1 MIENALT
8 LSFRRLTRT
17 TVALVLSLVVQTH
30 PASADQRFILRT
42 PSLFG
47 SGAPIAQ
54 WVCRL
59 AGCTVRY
66 PLDEN
71 LQEVFLVTT
80 SDLIDPQ
87 VFVTILTN
95 LPGVE
100 NAEIDLVVRALAD
113 DAGQAPP
120 GLNDREPVP
129 FYGQTVWR
137 GYAQQ
142 PAAQRVQV
150 QDAQWAY
157 GLTGRSVKVAIIDT
171 GVDPDH
177 PVLSPVLTDGYDFT
191 RNVEGGSER
200 EDVGVDQSTMAVVD
214 GEAEPALVNQS
225 TMAVVDQS
233 TMAVVDG
240 SEHPAFGHGTMVAGV
255 VHLVAPEASIMPLK
269 AFRSDGRGYSSDII
283 RAVNYAVTRNAKVL
297 NMSFSYPESSVELRR
312 AVQRA
317 ISTGS
322 LVIASAGNDGE
333 HSAMYPAAIEG
344 VIGVSSTDDE
354 DVISS
359 FSNFGEDLFWVA
371 APGEAV
377 ITPYPFG
384 TYAAAWG
391 TSFSAPFVAGTAALL
406 AEGNP
411 SITQDGA
418 RSATSA
424 ALPIAGVACG
434 RLDVL
439 GAVSGTNPYQP

>member
-1 MIENALT
+1 MNENALT
-8 LSFRRLTRT
+8 LSFRRLARIA
-17 TVALVLSLVVQTH
+17 VALVVSLVVQTL

-47 SGAPIAQ
+47 SGLPIAQ

-71 LQEVFLVTT
+71 LQQVFLVTT
-80 SDLIDPQ
+80 PDLIDPQ
-87 VFVTILTN
+87 VFVTILTD

-100 NAEIDLVVRALAD
+100 NAEIDLLVQALAD
-113 DAGQAPP
+113 DAGEAPA

-129 FYGQTVWR
+129 FYGQSVWR

-150 QDAQWAY
+150 QDAHWAS

-171 GVDPDH
+171 GVDPHH
-177 PVLSPVLTDGYDFT
+177 PVLSPVLIDGYDFT
-191 RNVEGGSER
+191 RNVQGGSER

-214 GEAEPALVNQS
+214 GETEPALVNQS

-240 SEHPAFGHGTMVAGV
+240 PEHPAFGHGTMVAGV

-283 RAVNYAVTRNAKVL
+283 RAVNYAVKRNAKVL
-297 NMSFSYPESSVELRR
+297 NMSFSYPESSAELRR

-317 ISTGS
+317 MSRGA

-333 HSAMYPAAIEG
+333 NAAMYPAAIEG
-344 VIGVSSTDDE
+344 VIGVPSTDDQ
-354 DVISS
+354 DAISS

-406 AEGNP
+406 AEANP
-411 SITQDGA
+411 SIRQDGA